1 MSIESRS
8 RQYGVIFGHWQITK
22 RLGAGSGGRTA
33 VFQLRRTDGFSDTS
47 ALKVINL
54 IEEQGQL
61 DEMSEDRRRDY
72 ENARNASSI
81 RAAREVELMAE
92 LQSETNIVDYK
103 DHGMVDWEDENG
115 FGRDMLI
122 RMELLEDLRS
132 SIRSKG
138 IFSEEQIL
146 HVGRDICRALILC
159 HKKHI
164 LHRDIK
170 PENIFVNKDGNYKLG
185 DFGVSRILHAAPSAV
200 ADTGVGTPEYAAP
213 EQFSGTYDTRVDIY
227 SLGLVLYELS
237 NRNRLPFAQ
246 SSYVRP
252 EDVQKRQLAV
262 TLPSPSDAGDGLTA
276 VILKACAHRPEDRF
290 QTAEEFLHALQ
301 DPQRFFYENNPQGN
315 QTVRAEAERKQ
326 NIPRS
331 DWERGS
337 EESKR
342 GQEKQGNQDT
352 FGKIIRLL
360 AVLAAALVLAAV
372 VLWVGGRPSD
382 ASDETTE
389 PSEFFTNDP
398 ASEVRSYCAQLAE
411 QGDYLEAVQ
420 YTIGKMKEIPGL
432 EPVLQEYELLLEQ
445 SVLTEAQGYA
455 DAGQYR
461 LAIKTIWDA
470 ADSYAFPTYQ
480 DTAGSYMTQ
489 LASQT
494 QIAAGREHTVRR
506 FTNGRV
512 AAVGREYDGQCDV
525 GNWVNVKAIA
535 AGDHHTVG
543 LLENGTV
550 LAVGK
555 NTLNQCEVSGWTNV
569 KLIAAGDYHTLAL
582 TNEGMLLAAGMNN
595 EGQSNV
601 TGLWGNTPIVSMAA
615 GYFHTVVLYAD
626 GTVTAI
632 GDNSYGQCNVYGWT
646 DIVAVYAGTYHT
658 LGLRADGTVVAAGNN
673 EHGEC
678 DVQYWENMDALGTGD
693 YFSIG
698 LSADGTVA
706 VCGETNYGQYG
717 AAQWTDI
724 CAVAGGRYHII
735 GMCSDGTLV
744 YAGDNP
750 VGQCDIHRLAG

>member
-33 VFQLRRTDGFSDTS
+33 VFQLRRTDGFSDAS

-262 TLPSPSDAGDGLTA
+262 TLPRPSDAGDGLTA
-276 VILKACAHRPEDRF
+276 VILKACARLPEDRF

-331 DWERGS
+331 DWERGN

-372 VLWVGGRPSD
+372 VLWVGGMPS
-382 ASDETTE
+382 AQTGE
-389 PSEFFTNDP
+389 PSEPTEVLGD
-398 ASEVRSYCAQLAE
+398 ASIV
-411 QGDYLEAVQ
+411 
-420 YTIGKMKEIPGL
+420 
-432 EPVLQEYELLLEQ
+432 
-445 SVLTEAQGYA
+445 TEAAEGSPLVEA
-455 DAGQYR
+455 TEAGFDELSISNR
-461 LAIKTIWDA
+461 LDLGAFHSVYLRDDGTLA
-470 ADSYAFPTYQ
+470 AT
-480 DTAGSYMTQ
+480 GSNDKSKYKDHG
-489 LASQT
+489 L
-494 QIAAGREHTVRR
+494 R
-506 FTNGRV
+506 
-512 AAVGREYDGQCDV
+512 CD
-525 GNWVNVKAIA
+525 
-535 AGDHHTVG
+535 
-543 LLENGTV
+543 
-550 LAVGK
+550 
-555 NTLNQCEVSGWTNV
+555 VSGWT
-569 KLIAAGDYHTLAL
+569 
-582 TNEGMLLAAGMNN
+582 
-595 EGQSNV
+595 
-601 TGLWGNTPIVSMAA
+601 
-615 GYFHTVVLYAD
+615 
-626 GTVTAI
+626 
-632 GDNSYGQCNVYGWT
+632 
-646 DIVAVYAGTYHT
+646 DIISISASTHT
-658 LGLRADGTVVAAGNN
+658 LGLTKDGMVRATGVDRYGQCSVEGWSDIVAISAGDNHSLGVRSDGTVVAAGYNN
-673 EHGEC
+673 YGQC
-678 DVQYWENMDALGTGD
+678 DLQQWRDVIQVAAGTETSYGLRSNGTVLAAGSSRGGQTGINAWSD
-693 YFSIG
+693 IISISAGSYFVVG
-698 LSADGTVA
+698 LKSDGTIITAGISEAWADEYSTWTDIVAVCAGSAHIVAVRSDGTVVA
-706 VCGETNYGQYG
+706 CGDGSYGQCDVSS
-717 AAQWTDI
+717 WTDI
-724 CAVAGGRYHII
+724 VSVGAGMYHTI
-735 GMCSDGTLV
+735 GMKRDGTLV
-744 YAGDNP
+744 GAGHNAY
-750 VGQCDIHRLAG
+750 GQLDLINYV